1 VTSKRYLH
9 IKIATQT
16 RNETPLLTSPL
27 SSIMQLL
34 ALLVG
39 FSTGLKDL
47 VYQVFCPEGQ
57 RRERLIPRN
66 SALPTRP

>member
-1 VTSKRYLH
+1 VTSNRYLH

-47 VYQVFCPEGQ
+47 VYQVFCPEG
-57 RRERLIPRN
+57 
-66 SALPTRP
+66 A